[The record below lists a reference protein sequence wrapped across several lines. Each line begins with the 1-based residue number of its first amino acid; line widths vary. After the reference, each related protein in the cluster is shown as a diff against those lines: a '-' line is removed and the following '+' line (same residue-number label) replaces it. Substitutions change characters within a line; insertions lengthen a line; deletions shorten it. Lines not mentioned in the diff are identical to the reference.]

1 MKNHEE
7 NRTKR
12 PLKIDVKSCKTQ
24 TETVRKSGHRADI
37 PRASRC
43 FLLFQEKRRKGSCS
57 SRCSQWPR
65 SRSLSYFYPCR
76 HIHYTYIYNY
86 YSLSTYICIT
96 TTLIDDMLLS
106 RSSNVYVHIM
116 YRSSIVRP
124 LYTRISRC
132 RDAGA
137 HAYYETGSTLF
148 YILSFTY
155 LILLLFFFFLFN
167 FLFLKI
173 AAHCCDVVCLQG
185 RELLLRC
192 QWLHSSLAPCHF
204 MLQSPSP
211 PPPPLFHPFA
221 YDTSRRA
228 VMPSRATPPE
238 RENER
243 FPREK
248 RVVVKSKRFPLLYT
262 VGGWAHGCPV

>member
-1 MKNHEE
+1 MFQQMQSMAQKQVLKLFLPMSAYSLYIYIYIIIILSLHIYVSLPLWSTICYYHAHPTYMYISCIVRLSWDHCTHASRGAEM
-7 NRTKR
+7 RVHTHITKR
-12 PLKIDVKSCKTQ
+12 D
-24 TETVRKSGHRADI
+24 RH
-37 PRASRC
+37 
-43 FLLFQEKRRKGSCS
+43 CS
-57 SRCSQWPR
+57 IF
-65 SRSLSYFYPCR
+65 SLSHILFFYC
-76 HIHYTYIYNY
+76 
-86 YSLSTYICIT
+86 
-96 TTLIDDMLLS
+96 
-106 RSSNVYVHIM
+106 
-116 YRSSIVRP
+116 
-124 LYTRISRC
+124 
-132 RDAGA
+132 
-137 HAYYETGSTLF
+137 
-148 YILSFTY
+148 
-155 LILLLFFFFLFN
+155 FFFFLFD

-173 AAHCCDVVCLQG
+173 AAHCCDVVCLQS

>member
-1 MKNHEE
+1 MYHYHSDRRYVTITLIQRICTYHVSFVYRETIVHTHLAVQRCGCTRILRNG
-7 NRTKR
+7 
-12 PLKIDVKSCKTQ
+12 IDIV
-24 TETVRKSGHRADI
+24 
-37 PRASRC
+37 
-43 FLLFQEKRRKGSCS
+43 L
-57 SRCSQWPR
+57 
-65 SRSLSYFYPCR
+65 
-76 HIHYTYIYNY
+76 
-86 YSLSTYICIT
+86 YSLFHISYSST
-96 TTLIDDMLLS
+96 
-106 RSSNVYVHIM
+106 V
-116 YRSSIVRP
+116 
-124 LYTRISRC
+124 
-132 RDAGA
+132 
-137 HAYYETGSTLF
+137 
-148 YILSFTY
+148 
-155 LILLLFFFFLFN
+155 FFFFLFD

-173 AAHCCDVVCLQG
+173 AAHCCDVVCLQS